1 MLPASMRTITHRP
14 FIATI
19 ATIACFAACA
29 GASPA
34 ARNSSMAAAPPL
46 GHPSA
51 DSLRNANGSPRITD
65 GNAYE
70 TMLQR
75 IAPVLDSVR
84 RDARLQ
90 LDPDLIAALL
100 FKESGGDSLAVSA
113 APALGLAQLTRIA
126 DAEMRRITSPVKP
139 AWPAYG
145 WMGVEIERWPRDPLV
160 HAADA
165 TLRPDTLIA
174 RGLLTA
180 RTEYL
185 LDPALSARASAL
197 WLRLLIAR
205 WSDDS
210 LPGGYA
216 QDARVSLAS
225 LGTAISQAQLLALAI
240 VSYNRGAAWVRE
252 RILRDGASWTSHLAD
267 GTPEGIEAADYLERV
282 QAYARTFRN
291 SPPHVQRR

>member
-1 MLPASMRTITHRP
+1 MTVSARRGLI
-14 FIATI
+14 I
-19 ATIACFAACA
+19 ATIACSAACVS
-29 GASPA
+29 GSPA
-34 ARNSSMAAAPPL
+34 ARNASIAAASPL
-46 GHPSA
+46 GHPPA
-51 DSLRNANGSPRITD
+51 DSLRNANGSQRIT
-65 GNAYE
+65 NVAAYE
-70 TMLQR
+70 AVLRR
-75 IAPVLDSVR
+75 IAPVLDNVG
-84 RDARLQ
+84 RDERLQ
-90 LDPDLIAALL
+90 IDPNLVAALL

-113 APALGLAQLTRIA
+113 APALGLAQLTRVA
-126 DAEMRRITSPVKP
+126 DAELRRVTSPVNP
-139 AWPAYG
+139 AWPAYA
-145 WMGVEIERWPRDPLV
+145 WMGAEIDSWPRDQLV
-160 HAADA
+160 HADDA

-216 QDARVSLAS
+216 QEARASLAA
-225 LGTAISQAQLLALAI
+225 GGPAISKLQLLSLVI

-267 GTPEGIEAADYLERV
+267 GTAEGIEAADYLERV
-282 QAYARTFRN
+282 QAYARTFSN
-291 SPPHVQRR
+291 SRPYDPRR